1 MTRRDRKD
9 SQHLKDAAEHLR
21 VLREHLARGS
31 EISDPPM

>member
-1 MTRRDRKD
+1 MTRRHRKD
-9 SQHLKDAAEHLR
+9 SQHLDAAEHLR